1 MLIYF
6 KKSPKINT
14 VKMLELNELS
24 PLGLVQTTASATICL
39 SYIDIFRSYLDLRQ
53 KPSSL
58 DVDMNDVS
66 LE

>member
-1 MLIYF
+1 
-6 KKSPKINT
+6 
-14 VKMLELNELS
+14 MLELNELS
-24 PLGLVQTTASATICL
+24 PLGLVQTTASSTICL